1 MREEDI
7 KINIKTNNK
16 ELEEMA
22 DTLERIGDAMPN
34 IVIRDNQ
41 NVYLTINNWSE
52 KETIEPIKAEFD
64 ENFIKEQKED

>member
-1 MREEDI
+1 MKESNEDI
-7 KINIKTNNK
+7 KINIKTNNE

-41 NVYLTINNWSE
+41 NVYLTINNWINDNKEEQEQEELGDEE
-52 KETIEPIKAEFD
+52 KE
-64 ENFIKEQKED
+64 

>member
-7 KINIKTNNK
+7 KINIKTNNE

-52 KETIEPIKAEFD
+52 KETIEPIKTEFD